1 MIERGSGRII
11 NIGST
16 AGIVGDPLLAIYSAT
31 KGAIHAFTKV
41 LAKEVGRHGITVNAI
56 APYGTMPDDAAAE
69 TSSGSRFHPSKG
81 IFPKL
86 METRGEELGELA
98 RKGALSRSFA
108 KPAEIGAAA
117 IYLASAQAAFITS
130 TVNFLEG
137 GTLLSSTIYRLTGS
151 TGYADTLKS

>member
-41 LAKEVGRHGITVNAI
+41 LAEEVGRHGITVNAI

-86 METRGEELGELA
+86 METRGEEPGELA
-98 RKGALSRSFA
+98 RK
-108 KPAEIGAAA
+108 EIGR
-117 IYLASAQAAFITS
+117 ASCRERVCQY
-130 TVNFLEG
+130 V
-137 GTLLSSTIYRLTGS
+137 
-151 TGYADTLKS
+151 